1 MQSALKI
8 VKKNVVVGKKIIY
21 FLNSPLFSSQWSR
34 NPELEKNRLNL
45 NFSLR
50 NSCFKEKKSQN
61 VKILTSQY
69 CTFFQ
74 NFRALYDAKSA
85 LQATHSFW
93 EIVGKNDYDPQI
105 SYVGGEGSEGVEKP
119 GSREEEKFCLT
130 WK

>member
-1 MQSALKI
+1 MPSSLKI

-21 FLNSPLFSSQWSR
+21 FLNSPLFSSQWRR

-50 NSCFKEKKSQN
+50 NSCSKEKKSPKFWHLN
-61 VKILTSQY
+61 IAP
-69 CTFFQ
+69 FFQ
-74 NFRALYDAKSA
+74 NFRVLYGAKSA

-105 SYVGGEGSEGVEKP
+105 SYVGGNGSEGVEKP